1 MNYKEVVNYDL
12 IFKITDISILFI
24 IFLIVLIQREKVF
37 KRKIIKLNEGL
48 KVTIK
53 NEVAL
58 NREKD
63 EYIFKQAKL
72 VSMEEMIANIAHQWK
87 QPLNRINVSNQV
99 ILALVNEEK
108 PTDVSILKKHIKDI
122 ENNTFY
128 MSDA

>member
-1 MNYKEVVNYDL
+1 LNYKEVVNYDL